1 MLEKARTGGVSGG
14 VSGGVRGCVAAATRF
29 ACRRSPSIATA
40 LLARFAAV
48 TAASLACTTVAAL
61 LAAARSSSRRSAS
74 SRRERKSEPRE
85 SRTSL
90 SARADCCRGARRRA
104 DAQSAA
110 APGRRI
116 EEFALLCC

>member
-1 MLEKARTGGVSGG
+1 MLEEARTGGVSGG

-61 LAAARSSSRRSAS
+61 LGAARSSSPLRVLETGEEVGTA
-74 SRRERKSEPRE
+74 RE
-85 SRTSL
+85 SHQPLGTR
-90 SARADCCRGARRRA
+90 
-104 DAQSAA
+104 
-110 APGRRI
+110 
-116 EEFALLCC
+116 